1 MMSAYRPIYKG
12 VFLWLIL
19 NFAAAFTGG
28 AQETVRWSE
37 PYREVTPEGNTK
49 IFLNCDGSTS
59 LAENGLPLLTIFHP
73 AETRVISVKLS
84 ETRFEPLNNAE
95 LPALEGIPGDALDG
109 SPLPEFSIVYDRGNP
124 LLKISFIPLRL
135 NPLTGR
141 PEKLTTYNLEIIYDS
156 QRLLKVTPG
165 QEYTGTSV
173 LNTGDWFRIAVRE
186 TGLYQLTYSDLS
198 AMGMQMAGLSSSGL
212 RVHGYGGGMLPEK
225 AGDFRYDD
233 LPEIPVMV
241 SDGGDGTFDAGDYIL
256 FYARGPV
263 KWTFNPE
270 SSLFQHQTHLYSKD
284 AYYFVTS
291 GTQAGQRIQE
301 FPQPTSAPD
310 ATITS
315 YNWYKAYEPN
325 DANLVKSGKE
335 WFGDVFDI
343 VSERDY
349 AFTGF
354 EPDASFPAS
363 VRLSAAARATQT
375 STFTLKAAGKTFG
388 LYISPI
394 VTEYNTAYAKLST
407 ETFVIDQPAF
417 GSGFSL
423 KFMKPTGSAIGWLNY
438 IEVNAMARL
447 KFTGGQYSFRHAGIQ
462 GIAEYLISDVNRTFR
477 LWDVTDPLHP
487 GYINAAASGGQVS
500 FRALAD
506 TLREYVISDEQSYLK
521 PVFVEKVANQN
532 LHGLGSYDM
541 VIVTHPDFA
550 AEAARLADFHAQK
563 DNFNVLLLQQQ
574 AIYNEFSSGAQDISA
589 IRDFVRMLWLRG
601 SANEKPRF
609 LLLFGDASYDPL
621 DRIEG
626 NSNFIPTFQS
636 PESLHPV
643 TSYATD
649 DFFGCLD
656 DNEGGQASDVPDI
669 GIGRLPVQT
678 PEEAAMAVDKIIHY
692 STGSDKTHGDWR
704 NVIAF
709 VADDGDGNSHM
720 QQADMIANMIDTT
733 YVSYNVDKIFLDAYN
748 QISTPGGQRIPDAT
762 EAINQR
768 MDKGALIVNYTGHG
782 GEVGWAHERV
792 LEVADINSWTNY
804 DKMPVFMTATCEFS
818 RYDDPRLQS
827 AGELVFL
834 NPNGGGIALF
844 TTSRPTFGT
853 PNFTL
858 ARSFYNIA
866 LNPVEDGEMP
876 HLGDLIRISKLAAGA
891 DNNSKKFVL
900 LGDPAMKMAY
910 PEFNVVTLEV
920 NGRDASEVTD
930 TLKALSEI
938 SVTGMI
944 ADHLGNRI
952 SDFNG
957 IVIPAVYD
965 KKNQVKTFG
974 TDGSSPM
981 TFSVQRNIIYK
992 GKVNVVDGVFTFS
1005 FIVPRDI
1012 AYQFGVGKIS
1022 YYATDGSR
1030 DASGYF
1036 TDLIVGGFSDRE
1048 VEDMNGPEVSLYM
1061 NDTKFKSG
1069 GFTDQNPVMLAY
1081 VEDLS
1086 GVNTIGNGIGHDIV
1100 AILDED
1106 TDTPYILNDFYQSD
1120 LNTYRSGFITFPFH
1134 NLSLGRHTIRM
1145 KVWDVNNNSSEVTTE
1160 FIVAGSDGL
1169 TLGRFEAWPNPMK
1182 ENITFEFEH
1191 NQAGQELLAR
1201 LDIYTLTGSKA
1212 ATLEKRIFAE
1222 GFRTTG
1228 FVWDGRG
1235 SDGHLLSNGFYIG
1248 RLIINTTTGLSS
1260 EKSVKV
1266 IIAR

>member
-1 MMSAYRPIYKG
+1 MKSAYRPIYTG
-12 VFLWLIL
+12 IFLLLML
-19 NFAAAFTGG
+19 NFTAAFNAVG
-28 AQETVRWSE
+28 QEVVRWSE
-37 PYREVTPEGNTK
+37 PYREVGPEGN
-49 IFLNCDGSTS
+49 IRLFLNCEGSSS
-59 LAENGLPLLTIFHP
+59 LGENGLPLLTVYRQVL
-73 AETRVISVKLS
+73 TQVTSVKLT
-84 ETRFEPLNNAE
+84 EPRFESLNPDE
-95 LPALEGIPGDALDG
+95 LPALEGISAEMLKG
-109 SPLPEFSIVYDRGNP
+109 SPDPEFSIVFDRGNP
-124 LLKISFIPLRL
+124 ILRVSFIPLRFS
-135 NPLTGR
+135 PVSGK
-141 PEKLTTYNLEIIYDS
+141 PEKLVSYQLEIEYDS
-156 QRLLKVTPG
+156 QRLLNSATV
-165 QEYTGTSV
+165 QEYAGTSV
-173 LNTGDWFRIAVRE
+173 LSSGEWFRVAVKE
-186 TGLYQLTYSDLS
+186 TGLHQLTYNDLS
-198 AMGMQMAGLSSSGL
+198 AMGMQVAGLNSSAI

-241 SDGGDGTFDAGDYIL
+241 SDGGDGSFDAGDYIL

-263 KWTFNPE
+263 KWKFNPE
-270 SSLFQHQTHLYSKD
+270 SGLFQHQTHLYSAE
-284 AYYFVTS
+284 AYYFIT
-291 GTQAGQRIQE
+291 ADGQNGRRIQE
-301 FPQPTSAPD
+301 FPQPSSAPD
-310 ATITS
+310 ATLTS
-315 YNWYKAYEPN
+315 YNWFRAYEPN

-335 WFGDVFDI
+335 WYGDVFDV
-343 VSERDY
+343 VSGRDY
-349 AFTGF
+349 DFSGF
-354 EPDASFPAS
+354 EPDASYPAY

-375 STFTLKAAGKTFG
+375 STFSLKAAGQTFG

-394 VTEYNTAYAKLST
+394 VTEYNTAYAKASA
-407 ETFVIDQPAF
+407 ETFIIDQPVF
-417 GSGFSL
+417 GSGFNL
-423 KFMKPTGSAIGWLNY
+423 KYMKPTGSAIGWLNF
-438 IEVNAMARL
+438 IEVNAMAKL
-447 KFTGGQYSFRHAGIQ
+447 KFPGGQYSFRHAGVQ
-462 GIAEYLISDVNRTFR
+462 GIVEYVISDVSKAFR
-477 LWDVTDPLHP
+477 LWDVTDPLDP
-487 GYINAAASGGQVS
+487 GYLNVTASNGQAS

-506 TLREYVISDEQSYLK
+506 TLREYVISDDQSYLK

-532 LHGLGSYDM
+532 LHGMNAYDM
-541 VIVTHPDFA
+541 IIVTHPDFA
-550 AEAARLADFHAQK
+550 SEAARLADFHSQN
-563 DNFNVLLLQQQ
+563 DHFNVVLLQDQ
-574 AIYNEFSSGAQDISA
+574 AIYNEFSSGAKDISA

-601 SANEKPRF
+601 EDNDKPRF

-621 DRIEG
+621 NRIEN
-626 NSNFIPTFQS
+626 NSDFIPTFQS
-636 PESLHPV
+636 AESLHPV

-678 PEEAAMAVDKIIHY
+678 PEEAGMAVDKIIYY
-692 STGSDKTHGDWR
+692 STASDQNHGDWR

-720 QQADMIANMIDTT
+720 QQADMIASMIDTS

-748 QISTPGGQRIPDAT
+748 QVSTPGGQRIPDAT

-834 NPNGGGIALF
+834 NPKGGGIALF

-858 ARSFYNIA
+858 ARSFYNVA
-866 LNPVEDGEMP
+866 LNPVDGGMP

-910 PEFNVVTLEV
+910 PELNVVTLEI
-920 NGRDASEVTD
+920 NGRDANETTD

-938 SVTGMI
+938 SVSGMI
-944 ADHLGNRI
+944 ADHQGNRI

-965 KKNQVKTFG
+965 KKNLVKTFG

-992 GKVNVVDGVFTFS
+992 GKVNVVDGAFTFS

-1036 TDLIVGGFSDRE
+1036 TDLIVGGFSERE
-1048 VEDMNGPEVSLYM
+1048 VEDMNGPDVSLYM
-1061 NDTKFKSG
+1061 NDTKFRSG

-1100 AILDED
+1100 AILDD
-1106 TDTPYILNDFYQSD
+1106 QTDSPYILNDFYQSD
-1120 LNTYRSGFITFPFH
+1120 LNTYQSGFITFPFH
-1134 NLSLGRHTIRM
+1134 NLSLGRHTLRM

-1169 TLGRFEAWPNPMK
+1169 TLGRFDAWPNPMK

-1191 NQAGQELLAR
+1191 NQAGQELIAR
-1201 LDIYTLTGSKA
+1201 LDIFTLPGSKA
-1212 ATLEKRIFAE
+1212 ASLEKRIFAE

-1248 RLIINTTTGLSS
+1248 SLSITTTTGLSS
-1260 EKSVKV
+1260 QKSVKV